1 VDDAQARYI
10 EFCKGT
16 FPKNLRLDGLRIVV
30 DCANGAAY
38 KVAPAVFW
46 ELGAEIVSLGVEPNG
61 LNINDEVGSTSP
73 QAMCAKVRETRA
85 DFGIA
90 LDGDADRVVMADETG
105 KLIDGDQILALIAR
119 SWAASGELKGGGV
132 VGTVMS
138 NVGLERYLQSLGLNL
153 VRASVGDRYVI
164 EKMREGGFN
173 VGGEQSGHI
182 IFSDFITTGDGLIAA
197 LQVLAVL
204 AEDRRPASEA
214 VHMFEPA
221 PQVLE
226 NVRFAN
232 GSPLSNPKVT
242 SAIKLYEQKL
252 DGGRLLVRKS
262 GTEPVIRIMAEHEN
276 EKLVR
281 DVVREVAQLI
291 RDNAA

>member
-1 VDDAQARYI
+1 
-10 EFCKGT
+10 
-16 FPKNLRLDGLRIVV
+16 
-30 DCANGAAY
+30 
-38 KVAPAVFW
+38 
-46 ELGAEIVSLGVEPNG
+46 
-61 LNINDEVGSTSP
+61 
-73 QAMCAKVRETRA
+73 
-85 DFGIA
+85 
-90 LDGDADRVVMADETG
+90 
-105 KLIDGDQILALIAR
+105 
-119 SWAASGELKGGGV
+119 
-132 VGTVMS
+132 MS

-204 AEDRRPASEA
+204 AEERRPASEA
-214 VHMFEPA
+214 VHMFEPS

-226 NVRFAN
+226 NVRFTN

-242 SAIKLYEQKL
+242 SAIKLCEQKL
-252 DGGRLLVRKS
+252 VGGRLLVRKS
-262 GTEPVIRIMAEHEN
+262 GTEPVIRIMAEGEN

-281 DVVREVAQLI
+281 DVVKEVAQLI
-291 RDNAA
+291 RDAAA